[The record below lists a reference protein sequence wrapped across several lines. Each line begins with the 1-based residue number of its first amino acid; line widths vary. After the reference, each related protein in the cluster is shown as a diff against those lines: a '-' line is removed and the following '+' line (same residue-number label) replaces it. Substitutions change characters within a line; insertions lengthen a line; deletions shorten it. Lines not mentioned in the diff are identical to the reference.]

1 MTTHATLSRHGARR
15 TRAPARHPHHAIGW
29 ALPLVLGV
37 IVGFWA
43 FFIRR
48 DGGETTGGLI
58 WLGVA
63 SGAAFAVLSFLLGR
77 IQGRLP
83 VEVRAAAYGA
93 VSAIVIGYLFS
104 LHHHTVLAST
114 ALGLG
119 VGAGV
124 TAYAYYL
131 FYTRSE

>member
-1 MTTHATLSRHGARR
+1 MATHATMPRHTRSRD
-15 TRAPARHPHHAIGW
+15 RAPARPHHRSIGW

-48 DGGETTGGLI
+48 DGGETTAGLI
-58 WLGVA
+58 WLGVV
-63 SGAAFAVLSFLLGR
+63 SGVAFAVLCFALGR
-77 IQGRLP
+77 VQGRLP

-93 VSAIVIGYLFS
+93 VTAIVIGYLFS
-104 LHHHTVLAST
+104 LHHHSVLSSTV
-114 ALGLG
+114 LGLG

-131 FYTRSE
+131 FYTRT